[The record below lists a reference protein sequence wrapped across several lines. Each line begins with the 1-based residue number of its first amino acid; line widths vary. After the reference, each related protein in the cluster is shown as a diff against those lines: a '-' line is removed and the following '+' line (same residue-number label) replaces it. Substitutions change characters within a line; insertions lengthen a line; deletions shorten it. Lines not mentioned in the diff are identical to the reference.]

1 MSTYFSFLICLLYI
15 YQVMSQEQYL
25 KIDYDL
31 YITGFTLSK
40 KSSELFVANDFS
52 LFIWN
57 DTISKVEE
65 NETAENLLKFTI
77 ELSDSIGTIN
87 YYSKKKD
94 SIRTRSVGLDEVHI
108 VKEKRTAI
116 AWELHP
122 ETKTIG
128 KFIGNKASCTFRG
141 RTYEV
146 WYTPEIPIFYGPWKF
161 HGLPGLVME
170 VKDKE
175 GMLQA
180 YFKKLSRTDKDLTP
194 YLSALQTG
202 KIISIEE
209 YAEIQSKLGEELV
222 KKMKLR
228 FPRELNMSIDGI
240 KQDQLE
246 REFN

>member
-1 MSTYFSFLICLLYI
+1 
-15 YQVMSQEQYL
+15 MSQEQNL

-31 YITGFTLSK
+31 YITGFSLSK
-40 KSSELFVANDFS
+40 KSSELFVTDDFS

-65 NETAENLLKFTI
+65 TETEENLLKFTI

-87 YYSKKKD
+87 YYSKKED
-94 SIRTRSVGLDEVHI
+94 SIFTRSVGLDEVHV
-108 VKEKRTAI
+108 VKEKRTVI

-128 KFIGNKASCTFRG
+128 KFTCNKASCTFRG

-146 WYTPEIPIFYGPWKF
+146 WYTPEIPVFYGPWKL

-175 GMLQA
+175 DMLQA
-180 YFKKLSRTDKDLTP
+180 YFKKISRTDKDLVP

-209 YAEIQSKLGEELV
+209 YAEIQRKLGDELV
-222 KKMKLR
+222 KKMKLS

>member
-1 MSTYFSFLICLLYI
+1 MSKYFSFLIYLLYI
-15 YQVMSQEQYL
+15 CQVMSQEHNL

-31 YITGFTLSK
+31 YIKGFSLSK
-40 KSSELFVANDFS
+40 KSSELFVADGFS

-65 NETAENLLKFTI
+65 NETEENLLKFTI
-77 ELSDSIGTIN
+77 ELSDSIGTLN
-87 YYSKKKD
+87 YYSKKED
-94 SIRTRSVGLDEVHI
+94 SILTRSVGLDEVHV

-128 KFIGNKASCTFRG
+128 KFTCNKASSTFRG

-146 WYTPEIPIFYGPWKF
+146 WYTPEIPVFYGPWKL

-170 VKDKE
+170 VKDNE

-180 YFKKLSRTDKDLTP
+180 YFKKFSRTDKDLAP

-209 YAEIQSKLGEELV
+209 YAEIQRKLGDELV
-222 KKMKLR
+222 KKMKLS
-228 FPRELNMSIDGI
+228 FPRDLNMSIDGI

>member
-1 MSTYFSFLICLLYI
+1 MSKYFNFLIFLFYI
-15 YQVMSQEQYL
+15 SQVMSQEQNV

-31 YITGFTLSK
+31 YITGFSMSK
-40 KSSELFVANDFS
+40 KSSELFVADNYSVFV
-52 LFIWN
+52 WN
-57 DTISKVEE
+57 DTLSKVEE
-65 NETAENLLKFTI
+65 NESEENVLKFTI

-94 SIRTRSVGLDEVHI
+94 SILTRSAGLDEILI

-116 AWELHP
+116 AWELHQ

-128 KFIGNKASCTFRG
+128 QFECNKASCSFRG
-141 RTYEV
+141 RSYEV
-146 WYTPEIPIFYGPWKF
+146 WYTPEIPIFYGPWKL

-180 YFKKLSRTDKDLTP
+180 YFTKLSRTDKDLTP
-194 YLSALQTG
+194 YLNIFKTD
-202 KIISIEE
+202 KIISLKE
-209 YAEIQSKLGEELV
+209 YAAKKSKLVDELV
-222 KKMKLR
+222 KKLKLS